1 MAKRVS
7 FKEFEKQLM
16 KDPKTVAAY
25 EALRPEFELA
35 RDFIRARIKA
45 RYSQRDLAKKL
56 NLQQPAIAR
65 LESGGYVRTSVAKL
79 SKVADALGYKFKF
92 YLEPKKGR

>member
-1 MAKRVS
+1 MVKRVS
-7 FKEFEKQLM
+7 FRELKEEFR
-16 KDPKTVAAY
+16 KDPETVAAY

-35 RDFIRARIKA
+35 RAFIRARIKVH
-45 RYSQRDLAKKL
+45 YSQRDLAKKL

>member
-7 FKEFEKQLM
+7 FKELEKEFM
-16 KDPKTVAAY
+16 EDPEVVAEF
-25 EALRPEFELA
+25 EALRPEFEIA

-56 NLQQPAIAR
+56 KLQQPAIAR

-79 SKVADALGYKFKF
+79 SKVADALGYEFKF
-92 YLEPKKGR
+92 YLKPKKKL